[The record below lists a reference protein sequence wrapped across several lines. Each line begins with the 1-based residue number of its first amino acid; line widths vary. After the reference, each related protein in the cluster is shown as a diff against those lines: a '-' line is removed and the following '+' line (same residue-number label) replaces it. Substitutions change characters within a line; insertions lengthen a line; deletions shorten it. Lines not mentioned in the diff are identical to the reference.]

1 MRSLQLIIAAIS
13 IGLATPGVAQQD
25 TEKEKIRALNNSQI
39 EAEQLTGQA
48 RQALTRHASM
58 MYDLLDFVSKDPSK
72 WVFRTGEDGA
82 RTDVPMTRELAVTL
96 KASYIGPASGFGGA
110 SGATLGTPSCQPTSS
125 CLCWG
130 STAANEFRICYA
142 Q

>member
-1 MRSLQLIIAAIS
+1 MRSPQLILAVIS
-13 IGLATPGVAQQD
+13 IGLATPAFAQQD
-25 TEKEKIRALNNSQI
+25 TEQDRIRALNNSQT

-48 RQALTRHASM
+48 RQALTRHAAL
-58 MYDLLDFVSKDPSK
+58 MYDLLDFVIKDPSK
-72 WVFRTGEDGA
+72 WLFRTGEEGA
-82 RTDVPMTRELAVTL
+82 HTDVPMTRELAVTL

-110 SGATLGTPSCQPTSS
+110 NGTNLGSSCRPTSS

-130 STAANEFRICYA
+130 SSAANEFRICYA